1 MGFAEY
7 ARATADA
14 TAAREAESSMAGAYA
29 SLSVDEQR
37 RATDRAAA
45 VMTAHP
51 EASSCAACHAASRK
65 GACEHSCCGVPSGS
79 TAAFVVRNVLTPDEC
94 ARVLDAV
101 CEAAARRGG
110 WGSRHHKH
118 PTADLGVG
126 AVPDVELLLRD
137 ALFARL
143 LRPLCSN
150 YFCAPFLPEH
160 LRFNDLFFVRY
171 SADAADDA
179 PTSLPL
185 HTDGS
190 VFSFNVLLNSPADFE
205 GGGTCFADGSTLSPP
220 SEGGAVVHSGQV
232 RHGGAPI
239 TRGERYLLVGFVGT
253 EQAPYSARLARWAAV
268 SAFGKFG
275 HAAWKRP
282 SGEDAPHDAPEADE
296 NIVRHHASPT
306 PTPR

>member
-14 TAAREAESSMAGAYA
+14 AAAREAESSMAGAYA

-37 RATDRAAA
+37 RATERAAA
-45 VMTAHP
+45 ALSAHP
-51 EASSCAACHAASRK
+51 EASGCAACHAASRK
-65 GACEHSCCGVPSGS
+65 GACEHSCCGLPSGS
-79 TAAFVVRNVLTPDEC
+79 TAAFVVSDVLTPDEC

-101 CEAAARRGG
+101 SEAATRRGG

-126 AVPDVELLLRD
+126 AVPEVEQLLRN
-137 ALFARL
+137 ALFTRL
-143 LRPLCSN
+143 LRPLCTEF
-150 YFCAPFLPEH
+150 FCAPFLPEH

-171 SADAADDA
+171 SADTADDA

-220 SEGGAVVHSGQV
+220 SEGGAVAHSGQV

-239 TRGERYLLVGFVGT
+239 TRGARYLLVGFVGA
-253 EQAPYSARLARWAAV
+253 EQTPYSARLARWAAV

-275 HAAWKRP
+275 DAAWERRP
-282 SGEDAPHDAPEADE
+282 SGVDATAAGEIIAQ
-296 NIVRHHASPT
+296 VR
-306 PTPR
+306 